1 MANIY
6 DMAKISSGDP
16 LYRSREGARE
26 ASTHLAQYKHQK
38 DIIEEI
44 NAAIAEA
51 ESRAKKGKGLFG
63 LGGGMLGTLLGAGL
77 AATPMG
83 WMGSALGSALG
94 AGIGEKA
101 RQDSTRATAP
111 LKRIEAKMKGRKQ
124 YEDVKRTRESVQDVQ
139 KGSMLEN
146 MLISGALGGI
156 FGGSGKPGAVDFS
169 QGPLAPEHLKIAKS
183 SAPIND
189 LLGLIPGMP
198 KEIGS
203 ALVEK
208 LSTPGMSKAIRMLGP
223 GLHGAYKEEQPFELD
238 RYSGPQFRN
247 PYRGGY

>member
-6 DMAKISSGDP
+6 DLAKIASGDP
-16 LYRSREGARE
+16 MGRVKEGARE
-26 ASTHLAQYKHQK
+26 ASTRLAQYQHQK

-51 ESRAKKGKGLFG
+51 ERRAKKGKGLFG
-63 LGGGMLGTLLGAGL
+63 LGGGILGTLLGAGL

-101 RQDSTRATAP
+101 RQDSNRATAP

-124 YEDVKRTRESVQDVQ
+124 YEDVKRTRESVQDAQ
-139 KGSMLEN
+139 EGSILEN
-146 MLISGALGGI
+146 MLISGAIGGLM
-156 FGGSGKPGAVDFS
+156 PGRDITGVEVP
-169 QGPLAPEHLKIAKS
+169 GPKTASIGDLA
-183 SAPIND
+183 
-189 LLGLIPGMP
+189 GLIPGINEEMASNIMTELAKP
-198 KEIGS
+198 GWS
-203 ALVEK
+203 AA
-208 LSTPGMSKAIRMLGP
+208 TRILGP
-223 GLHGAYKEEQPFELD
+223 GLHGLYKEQQPFQLD

>member
-16 LYRSREGARE
+16 MGRAREGARE

-51 ESRAKKGKGLFG
+51 EKRAKKGKGLFG
-63 LGGGMLGTLLGAGL
+63 LGGGMLGTLLGAALG
-77 AATPMG
+77 PVG
-83 WMGSALGSALG
+83 WMGTALGSALG

-124 YEDVKRTRESVQDVQ
+124 YEDVKRTRESVQDAQ
-139 KGSMLEN
+139 EGSMLEN
-146 MLISGALGGI
+146 MLISGAIGGLMPGKGFKYKGG
-156 FGGSGKPGAVDFS
+156 FGLEDVAKDKMPIKE
-169 QGPLAPEHLKIAKS
+169 LA
-183 SAPIND
+183 
-189 LLGLIPGMP
+189 GLIPGVNEKMATTIMDKLAAP
-198 KEIGS
+198 GWS
-203 ALVEK
+203 AA
-208 LSTPGMSKAIRMLGP
+208 TRILGP
-223 GLHGAYKEEQPFELD
+223 GLHGAYKEQQPFQLD